1 MATPKEL
8 LDELLKGL
16 PDARRSS
23 GQKWRAQAV
32 DEGADRAHAQAPEGR
47 GSGNS
52 RNGTSAKTIQGDH
65 GEVPLEDP
73 LSRAKR
79 TL

>member
-32 DEGADRAHAQAPEGR
+32 DEGADRAHAEGGDD
-47 GSGNS
+47 GSS
-52 RNGTSAKTIQGDH
+52 R
-65 GEVPLEDP
+65 L
-73 LSRAKR
+73 
-79 TL
+79 